1 MLYAIKYFYKIIGIY
16 YLSLNIS
23 SIVKSKLLIISEYL
37 YKLIRHKNSKTNV
50 PNIKEIPI
58 KIFRYTIKLRHFTD
72 IHDKV

>member
-1 MLYAIKYFYKIIGIY
+1 MLKNISIKIIGIY

-23 SIVKSKLLIISEYL
+23 SIVKPKLLMIISEYL

-72 IHDKV
+72 IHDKA